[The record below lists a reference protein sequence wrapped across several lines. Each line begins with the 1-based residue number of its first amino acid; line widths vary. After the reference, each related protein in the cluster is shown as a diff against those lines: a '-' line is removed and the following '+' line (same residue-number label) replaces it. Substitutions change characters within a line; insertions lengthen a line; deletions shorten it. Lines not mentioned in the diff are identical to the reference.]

1 MYLIKS
7 PEFREQILWS
17 DVREELV
24 LVADGRDFF
33 PRAGVK
39 HELGREPER
48 VEGKPRRIHEHAIQ
62 PLRKVVLQDWRDRP
76 REVRIRVPLVRARPH
91 KDEGYFA
98 CLAVHLLFALLG
110 PEDHTLHRLLE
121 VPLGWVLL
129 AAEVVHQ
136 SVPHAVLAVE
146 EGLPFDQL
154 AEAALG
160 IHRAPEAALP
170 LHILVQ
176 ELRALCHIPLPSSQK
191 APRRGLVHRSRR
203 ETREDFIDLGFFV
216 DRAPLLLLLLLKH
229 GAALHLSTWHLS
241 AHHWWAPSHHP
252 IGLLLTIHHRLL
264 RLLRHRRHGSPPGRR
279 STPAT
284 RLLLLLLLLLWR
296 RLRRSISTVLWWPT
310 VLWPTR
316 T

>member
-1 MYLIKS
+1 MRRCTQAIEHTHLHKGAPSVVLIKS

-39 HELGREPER
+39 RTNWAANQSALKVSPVGYTSTRSSR
-48 VEGKPRRIHEHAIQ
+48 SGKLFCH
-62 PLRKVVLQDWRDRP
+62 WRDRP
-76 REVRIRVPLVRARPH
+76 RFISDPRSPGSCPTAQRR
-91 KDEGYFA
+91 G
-98 CLAVHLLFALLG
+98 LFCPCCSPPFQLLG

-129 AAEVVHQ
+129 AADVVHQ

-176 ELRALCHIPLPSSQK
+176 ELRALCHIPLPSSQG
-191 APRRGLVHRSRR
+191 A
-203 ETREDFIDLGFFV
+203 
-216 DRAPLLLLLLLKH
+216 RAV
-229 GAALHLSTWHLS
+229 ALSTAPGGKRVRISLT
-241 AHHWWAPSHHP
+241 WASS
-252 IGLLLTIHHRLL
+252 LTAPHCCCCCC
-264 RLLRHRRHGSPPGRR
+264 
-279 STPAT
+279 
-284 RLLLLLLLLLWR
+284 
-296 RLRRSISTVLWWPT
+296 
-310 VLWPTR
+310 
-316 T
+316 